1 LLNWRAARAR
11 GSSAAA
17 GVVFA
22 VLAIACS
29 PFGVPELAAQEATYR
44 IAHWEPDSLG
54 NHRAMVRVRKAA
66 PAVRIRLPWRRR
78 DLEPE
83 KKGVWVVDARTGAR
97 ITNVAILAITR
108 EAGEIAFEPVSGA
121 GDYYIYYLRYTGSIR
136 SNYPKITYMGPDA
149 AADTAWLN
157 RTGLGDSARASR
169 GARKL
174 PEAELV
180 AFEAVDDFN
189 RMDPMEVIATAEETR
204 RLLDRRGN
212 PAWLVF
218 PEERRYPIRMT
229 RDLPLR
235 WVRGGATTAVRGS
248 AARGEFFAFQLGVWA
263 ARASLEDV
271 RVDFGPLSGPRGVI
285 GASGFRCLNL
295 GGIDWKGRPFT
306 TRVDVPEGR
315 VLPLWC
321 GLQISRSTAAGRYA
335 GSLMLRARDQAP
347 VPVDFTIDVS
357 GDTVRNAGDD
367 DPARLSRLRWL
378 DSRLAADDE
387 VVAPYT
393 PVTVRSDTLGVL
405 GRELLI
411 AQDGLPAAIRSFFT
425 IEMTS
430 IGPNPREVLAAPV
443 RLVLLDSA
451 GRELPR
457 LATGRNISRVG
468 PGAVAWAAT
477 NRAGPLDL
485 EINGRL
491 EFDGHVEFTVAV
503 RAREAVSL
511 RDIRLELP
519 FLSDVARYA
528 MGLGLRGGGAPGVYD
543 WTWDS
548 TRNQDGA
555 WLGDVNA
562 GVQFSLRDDRYSRPL
577 NTNFYLS
584 KPLVMP
590 RSWANDGKG
599 GCRLRGG
606 KEAYQVICFSGARTM
621 AAGEVQRYDFQLLL
635 TPFHPIQTKA
645 QWATRYFH
653 AYVPLDSV
661 ARMGANTVNVHHA
674 TAINPWIN
682 YPFLATDGLS
692 AYVDSAHARGMRVK
706 IYYTVRELTNH
717 APELFALRSLGDEVI
732 APGPGGGF
740 SWLQEHLGDDYIAA
754 WHVPENQDAAVIN
767 TGISRWHN
775 FYVEGLRWLVENTAI
790 DGLYI
795 DDVAFDRS
803 IMKRVRK
810 VLARGRPAPLIDLHS
825 ANQFNPRDGFANSA
839 NLYLEHF
846 PYIDRLWFGE
856 YFDYNAPPE
865 FWLTEMSGI
874 PFGLMGEMLQ
884 DGGNPWRGM
893 LFGMTSRLPWSGDPR
908 ELWRFFDAFG
918 MADTRMIGFWVPGH
932 PIRTGRSDV
941 LATVYQGASRSIVS
955 LGSWAAD
962 TVALRPEIDWTRLGL
977 DPVRARIF
985 APALPGFQPAVNF
998 RPGEPIL
1005 VAPGKGWLLV
1015 LEAAATP

>member
-1 LLNWRAARAR
+1 VGLGL
-11 GSSAAA
+11 AA
-17 GVVFA
+17 GS
-22 VLAIACS
+22 LAGWGA
-29 PFGVPELAAQEATYR
+29 GVSDLAAQDATFR
-44 IAHWEPDSLG
+44 IAHWESDSLG
-54 NHRAMVRVRKAA
+54 NHRAVVRVRKAA
-66 PAVRIRLPWRRR
+66 SAVRVRLPWRRR
-78 DLEPE
+78 DLAPE
-83 KKGVWVVDARTGAR
+83 QKGVWVVDARSGAR
-97 ITNVAILAITR
+97 IANVAILSITR
-108 EAGEIAFEPVSGA
+108 EAGELAFEPVAGA
-121 GDYYIYYLRYTGSIR
+121 GDYHIYYMRYTGSFR
-136 SNYPKITYMGPDA
+136 SNYPKIAYVSPEAT
-149 AADTAWLN
+149 ADTAWLA
-157 RTGLGDSARASR
+157 RTGLGDPARAVR
-169 GARKL
+169 EARRL
-174 PEAELV
+174 PEAELI
-180 AFEAVDDFN
+180 AFEAVDEFN
-189 RMDPMEVIATAEETR
+189 RMDPMEVIATAEEAR
-204 RLLDRRGN
+204 RLLGRHGN

-218 PEERRYPIRMT
+218 PEESRFPIRMAT
-229 RDLPLR
+229 DLPSRWLR
-235 WVRGGATTAVRGS
+235 RGSTGAFRGS

-263 ARASLEDV
+263 ARTPLQDL
-271 RVDFGPLSGPRGVI
+271 RVDFGPLSGPRGMI
-285 GASGFRCLNL
+285 AASGFRCFNL
-295 GGIDWKGRPFT
+295 GGVDWQGRSFT
-306 TRVDVPEGR
+306 ERVDVPEGQIQ
-315 VLPLWC
+315 PLWC
-321 GLQISRSTAAGRYA
+321 GLQVPRSTAAGRYSGA
-335 GSLMLRARDQAP
+335 MTVRARDQQSTK
-347 VPVDFTIDVS
+347 VEFSIDIS

-367 DPARLSRLRWL
+367 EPARLSRLRWL

-387 VVAPYT
+387 VVAPYS
-393 PVTVRSDTLGVL
+393 PVTVRGDTLGIL
-405 GRELLI
+405 GREILL
-411 AQDGLPAAIRSFFT
+411 APDGLPAAIRSYFT

-430 IGPNPREVLAAPV
+430 IGRSARDVLAAPV

-457 LATGRNISRVG
+457 LAVERSITPVG
-468 PGAVAWAAT
+468 PGAVSWTAM

-485 EINGRL
+485 QLDGRL
-491 EFDGHVEFTVAV
+491 EFDGHVAFTVAV
-503 RAREAVSL
+503 RARAAVSL

-519 FLSDVARYA
+519 FLPDVARYA
-528 MGLGLRGGGAPGVYD
+528 MGLGLRGGGAPGVFD

-562 GVQFSLRDDRYSRPL
+562 GLQFSLRDDRYARPL

-584 KPLVMP
+584 KPLIMP
-590 RSWANDGKG
+590 RSWANGGRG

-606 KEAYQVICFSGARTM
+606 KEAYHVICFSGARTM

-635 TPFHPIQTKA
+635 TPFHPLQTKA
-645 QWATRYFH
+645 QWSTRYFH

-682 YPFLATDGLS
+682 YPFLATDALS

-706 IYYTVRELTNH
+706 IYYTVRELTNR

-740 SWLQEHLGDDYIAA
+740 SWLQEHLGDGYIAA
-754 WHVPENQDAAVIN
+754 WHVPEIKDAAVIN

-810 VLARGRPAPLIDLHS
+810 ILARGRPAPLIDLHS

-918 MADTRMIGFWVPGH
+918 IADTRMIGFWVPGH
-932 PIRTGRSDV
+932 PVRTGRSDV
-941 LATVYQGASRSIVS
+941 LATVYQGATRSIVA

-962 TVALRPEIDWTRLGL
+962 TVTLRPEIDWTRLGL
-977 DPVRARIF
+977 DPARVRIS
-985 APALPGFQPAVNF
+985 APPLQGFQPEANF

-1005 VAPGKGWLLV
+1005 VAPGKGWLLI
-1015 LEAAATP
+1015 LESSGTP

>member
-1 LLNWRAARAR
+1 MVRRSGFRYRRDIALLALVFVCPWA
-11 GSSAAA
+11 
-17 GVVFA
+17 VVSR
-22 VLAIACS
+22 LS
-29 PFGVPELAAQEATYR
+29 AQEAVYR
-44 IAHWEPDSLG
+44 TARWEADSLG
-54 NHRAMVRVRKAA
+54 NHRAVVHVRKPAL
-66 PAVRIRLPWRRR
+66 AVRIRLPWRRR

-83 KKGVWVVDARTGAR
+83 TKGVWVVDARTGSRVA
-97 ITNVAILAITR
+97 NVAVLTITR
-108 EAGEIAFEPVSGA
+108 EAGELAFEPVSGP
-121 GDYYIYYLRYTGSIR
+121 GEYYVYYMRYTGSIR
-136 SNYPKITYMGPDA
+136 SNYPKITYVGPDST
-149 AADTAWLN
+149 ADSGWLA
-157 RTGLGDSARASR
+157 RAGLGDPARAAR
-169 GARKL
+169 EARKL
-174 PEAELV
+174 PAAELV
-180 AFEAVDDFN
+180 AFEAVDEFN

-204 RLLDRRGN
+204 RLLGRQGN
-212 PAWLVF
+212 PSWLVF
-218 PEERRYPIRMT
+218 PEERRFPIRMT
-229 RDLPLR
+229 TDLPSRWLR
-235 WVRGGATTAVRGS
+235 RGSTGAFHGS
-248 AARGEFFAFQLGVWA
+248 AARGEFLAFQLGVWA
-263 ARASLEDV
+263 AQTRLEDV
-271 RVDFGPLSGPRGVI
+271 RVDFGPLSGPRGVLA
-285 GASGFRCLNL
+285 ASGFRCFNF
-295 GGIDWKGRPFT
+295 GGVDWQGRAFT

-315 VLPLWC
+315 ILPLWC
-321 GLQISRSTAAGRYA
+321 GLQVPRSTAAGRYA
-335 GSLMLRARDQAP
+335 GSMTVRARGQDPAP
-347 VPVDFTIDVS
+347 VAFTMDIS
-357 GDTVRNAGDD
+357 GDTIRNAGDD
-367 DPARLSRLRWL
+367 DPSRLSRLRWL

-393 PVTVRSDTLGVL
+393 PVTVRGDTLGIL
-405 GRELLI
+405 GRELLLG
-411 AQDGLPAAIRSFFT
+411 QDGLPAAIRSYFT

-430 IGPNPREVLAAPV
+430 IGRSPREVLAAPV
-443 RLVLLDSA
+443 RLVALDSA

-457 LATGRNISRVG
+457 IPVERSITPVG
-468 PGAVAWAAT
+468 PGAVAWTASS
-477 NRAGPLDL
+477 RAGPLELAID
-485 EINGRL
+485 GRL
-491 EFDGHVEFTVAV
+491 EFDGYAAFKVAV

-519 FLSDVARYA
+519 ILPDVARYA
-528 MGLGLRGGGAPGVYD
+528 MGLGLRGGGAPGVFD

-562 GVQFSLRDDRYSRPL
+562 GLQFSLRDDRYSRPL

-590 RSWANDGKG
+590 RSWANNGSG

-606 KEAYQVICFSGARTM
+606 KEAYQVICFSGPRTM
-621 AAGEVQRYDFQLLL
+621 AAGEVQYYNFQLLL
-635 TPFHPIQTKA
+635 TPFHPLQTKA
-645 QWATRYFH
+645 QWSTRYFH

-682 YPFLATDGLS
+682 YPFLASDGLS

-717 APELFALRSLGDEVI
+717 APELFALRSLGSEVI

-754 WHVPENQDAAVIN
+754 WHVPEIKDAAVIN

-908 ELWRFFDAFG
+908 VLWRFFDEYG
-918 MADTRMIGFWVPGH
+918 IADTRMIGFWVPGQ
-932 PIRTGRSDV
+932 PVRTGRSDV
-941 LATVYQGASRSIVS
+941 LATVYQGPTRSIIA
-955 LGSWAAD
+955 LGSWATD
-962 TVALRPEIDWTRLGL
+962 TVKLRLEIDWARLGL
-977 DPVRARIF
+977 NPGRGRIA
-985 APALPGFQPAVNF
+985 APPLPGFQPEANF
-998 RPGEPIL
+998 RPGEPIA

-1015 LEAAATP
+1015 LEASTSP

>member
-1 LLNWRAARAR
+1 MIRRSWLRHRRDIALLALLFVCSWA
-11 GSSAAA
+11 
-17 GVVFA
+17 VV
-22 VLAIACS
+22 
-29 PFGVPELAAQEATYR
+29 PRLAAQAAVYRTARWEA
-44 IAHWEPDSLG
+44 DSLG
-54 NHRAMVRVRKAA
+54 NHRAVVHVRKPAL
-66 PAVRIRLPWRRR
+66 AVRIRLPWRRR
-78 DLEPE
+78 DLAPE
-83 KKGVWVVDARTGAR
+83 TKGVWVVDARTGSRVA
-97 ITNVAILAITR
+97 NVAVLTITR
-108 EAGEIAFEPVSGA
+108 EAGELAFEPVSGP
-121 GDYYIYYLRYTGSIR
+121 GDYYVYYMRYTGSIR
-136 SNYPKITYMGPDA
+136 SSYPKITYVRPDST
-149 AADTAWLN
+149 ADSGWLA
-157 RTGLGDSARASR
+157 RAGLGDPARAAR
-169 GARKL
+169 AARKL
-174 PEAELV
+174 SEAELI
-180 AFEAVDDFN
+180 AFEAVDEFN

-204 RLLDRRGN
+204 RLLGRQGN
-212 PAWLVF
+212 PSWLVF
-218 PEERRYPIRMT
+218 PEERRFPIRMT
-229 RDLPLR
+229 TDLPSRWLR
-235 WVRGGATTAVRGS
+235 RGS
-248 AARGEFFAFQLGVWA
+248 TGAFHAAAARGEFFAFQLGVWA
-263 ARASLEDV
+263 ARTLLEDV

-285 GASGFRCLNL
+285 AASGFRCINF
-295 GGIDWKGRPFT
+295 GGVDWQGRSFT
-306 TRVDVPEGR
+306 MRVDVPEGR
-315 VLPLWC
+315 VLPVWC
-321 GLQISRSTAAGRYA
+321 GLQVPRSTAAGRYA
-335 GSLMLRARDQAP
+335 GSMTVRARGQNPAP
-347 VPVDFTIDVS
+347 VAFTIDIS
-357 GDTVRNAGDD
+357 GDTIRNAGDD
-367 DPARLSRLRWL
+367 DPSRLSRLRWL

-393 PVTVRSDTLGVL
+393 PVTVRGDSLGIL
-405 GRELLI
+405 GRELLLG
-411 AQDGLPAAIRSFFT
+411 QDGLPAAIRSYFT

-430 IGPNPREVLAAPV
+430 IGRSPREVLAAPV
-443 RLVLLDSA
+443 RLVALDSA

-457 LATGRNISRVG
+457 TPVERSITPVG
-468 PGAVAWAAT
+468 PGAVAWTASS
-477 NRAGPLDL
+477 RAGPLELD
-485 EINGRL
+485 INGRL
-491 EFDGHVEFTVAV
+491 EFDGYAAFKVAV
-503 RAREAVSL
+503 RAREAVRL

-519 FLSDVARYA
+519 ILPDVARYA
-528 MGLGLRGGGAPGVYD
+528 MGFGLRGGGAPGVFD

-562 GVQFSLRDDRYSRPL
+562 GLQFSLRDDRYSRPL

-590 RSWANDGKG
+590 RSWANSGSG

-606 KEAYQVICFSGARTM
+606 KEAYQVICFSGPRTM
-621 AAGEVQRYDFQLLL
+621 AAGEVQHYDFQLLL
-635 TPFHPIQTKA
+635 TPFHPLQTNA
-645 QWATRYFH
+645 QWSTRYFH

-717 APELFALRSLGDEVI
+717 APELFALRSLGSEVI

-754 WHVPENQDAAVIN
+754 WHVPEIKDAAVIN

-795 DDVAFDRS
+795 DDVAFDRD

-908 ELWRFFDAFG
+908 ELWRFFDEYGIAG
-918 MADTRMIGFWVPGH
+918 TRMIGFWVPGQ
-932 PIRTGRSDV
+932 PVRTGRSDV
-941 LATVYQGASRSIVS
+941 LATVYQGATRSIIA
-955 LGSWAAD
+955 LASWATD
-962 TVALRPEIDWTRLGL
+962 TVTLRLEIDWARLGL
-977 DPVRARIF
+977 IPGRGRIA
-985 APALPGFQPAVNF
+985 APPLPGFQPEANF
-998 RPGEPIL
+998 RPGEPIA

-1015 LEAAATP
+1015 LEASTSP